1 MGTKIMMPEVKVRL
15 FKTISR
21 RMVTTSEGHDIPVS
35 ERFSGGARVLDLTP
49 FLGDGGSLTTSK
61 SVRQPAGSWSITLA
75 DKMHQEKMDSLYGLI
90 EPMDVIEIR
99 LRHRPDP
106 DATGAEPPVVMRG
119 FVSTI
124 GRSMSMSASGDPV
137 RSVTISGQ
145 DYGKILELIQIRY
158 LPNYVI
164 GQNLLTEL
172 NLFVNYGVGAKPNE
186 PGNGFLSR
194 IVDKVINPF
203 ILGLAEMTVSV
214 DSTGKI
220 VTAADAGIDPMAI
233 TEPRTIKVEAT
244 ATPSTISTF
253 GAQSAQGTLW
263 DILRQFLDVG
273 PWAELFIEDRPDN
286 MADPQRP
293 GGVVLVYRNNPF
305 MNLDPKKGF
314 AMRQRLLPESL
325 WVSDEEIIGFNLSRS
340 DANVANYFQV
350 NMPRMALQDAGAMN
364 LNSQKNNPE
373 AFFLANYPN
382 ATPKLYGMRFM
393 EANTQMGGAD
403 SLGRI
408 DGQSKEVVQAESKK
422 SGLWID
428 QRREELMAM
437 NKDNVVFEE
446 GVITLRGK
454 ATLRP
459 GMILTVG
466 HHHMEAADGKS
477 LHAFLW
483 ECYVVAVEHRFIP
496 FQGYVSVATFE
507 RGTGFAERIRR
518 AAGIESAYLAEWNQS
533 GALGG

>member
-1 MGTKIMMPEVKVRL
+1 MGATIMMPEIKVRL
-15 FKTISR
+15 FKTVAR
-21 RMVTTSEGHDIPVS
+21 RMVTTTDGESIPAS

-49 FLGDGGSLTTSK
+49 FMGDGCSLVTSK
-61 SVRQPAGSWSITLA
+61 STRQPAGAWSLVLV
-75 DKMHQEKMDSLYGLI
+75 DQMHPEKLDSIYGLI

-119 FVSTI
+119 FVSDI
-124 GRSMSMSASGDPV
+124 RRSISMSSSGEPT
-137 RSVTISGQ
+137 RSVSLTGH

-186 PGNGFLSR
+186 PGNDFVSR
-194 IVDKVINPF
+194 IVDRVVNPF
-203 ILGLAEMTVSV
+203 IVGLAAN
-214 DSTGKI
+214 G
-220 VTAADAGIDPMAI
+220 AARDEKQLSYI
-233 TEPRTIKVEAT
+233 RTMGVEAS
-244 ATPSTISTF
+244 ATPSTISAF

-263 DILRQFLDVG
+263 DLLRQFLDVG
-273 PWAELFIEDRPDN
+273 PWAELFVEDRPDN
-286 MADPQRP
+286 MADPKRP

-305 MNLDPKKGF
+305 KSLDSSKGYI
-314 AMRQRLLPESL
+314 MPMSIRPDSVT
-325 WVSDEEIIGFNLSRS
+325 VSDVDVIGLDVSRS

-373 AFFLANYPN
+373 AFFLADYPN

-403 SLGRI
+403 SLGRS

-437 NKDNVVFEE
+437 NKDNVVFED
-446 GVITLRGK
+446 GVITLCGK
-454 ATLRP
+454 GTLRP
-459 GMILTVG
+459 GMILQVQHG
-466 HHHMEAADGKS
+466 PQSAENSS
-477 LHAFLW
+477 LRPFAW
-483 ECYVVAVEHRFIP
+483 ECYVTAVEHRVIP
-496 FQGYVSVATFE
+496 FQGYVTVVTFE
-507 RGTGFAERIRR
+507 RGTSFAERIRR
-518 AAGIESAYLAEWNQS
+518 ASGVESAYLAEWNQR